1 MVSTPAS
8 PFTAARG
15 VAILWAFVLALAS
28 TLTLHSQ
35 QAPLKNVDVIQM
47 VKANLGAEVV
57 VAKIEASSTQFDT
70 STDALAVLKAAGVAD
85 AIITAM
91 IKAVPAKRAASTDT
105 TEASATANESKATVY
120 VYRPGKFMGKALE
133 PSVFL
138 DEQKILDM
146 DNGRYFTLHLDAGR
160 HILRS
165 NEKNSEIDQTWDAGK
180 IYYVKMTI
188 ATGMMKGHGQ
198 LAMVTEKLADKE
210 MNKLR
215 PLDTDNIEDAYKA
228 IVDVR
233 PIDVRPIK

>member
-1 MVSTPAS
+1 M
-8 PFTAARG
+8 
-15 VAILWAFVLALAS
+15 AILAAFVVALAS
-28 TLTLHSQ
+28 TLTLHGQ
-35 QAPLKNVDVIQM
+35 QAPLKNADIIQM
-47 VKANLGAEVV
+47 AKANLGTDVI

-70 STDALAVLKAAGVAD
+70 STDALAVLKAAGVTD

-91 IKAVPAKRAASTDT
+91 IKAVPAKQAVPTDT
-105 TEASATANESKATVY
+105 TEASAAASESKATVY

-198 LAMVTEKLADKE
+198 LAMVTERLADKE
-210 MNKLR
+210 MHELR
-215 PLDTDNIEDAYKA
+215 PLDSDNIEDAYKG
-228 IVDVR
+228 I
-233 PIDVRPIK
+233 IDLRPIK